1 MKKIILLISFCCFGL
16 ILQAQEFWILNIGY
30 MGHGGIDKE
39 LYNTNIWEKR
49 LMGNP
54 LLLRIGRFDDTKKLP
69 QFAELREKW
78 LKKIKN
84 KVLSKELKHCLND
97 TSTLGDKQFG
107 IDVYFEKDGTVSTIT
122 FEIEHRLYEILPEKW
137 VKETFNTLMKEQINA
152 TKFWDFTSSKQT
164 DPLGVIRI
172 SVKDL
177 IIGKIRNQEELT
189 EKPTTPQRMFP
200 PCGTST
206 NKKMLGN

>member
-1 MKKIILLISFCCFGL
+1 
-16 ILQAQEFWILNIGY
+16 
-30 MGHGGIDKE
+30 MGHGVIDKK

-54 LLLRIGRFDDTKKLP
+54 LLLRIGRIDDTKKLP
-69 QFAELREKW
+69 EFTGLREKW

-84 KVLSKELKHCLND
+84 KVLSKELKHCLKD
-97 TSTLGDKQFG
+97 TSILGDKQFG
-107 IDVYFEKDGTVSTIT
+107 IDVYFEKDGTVFTIT
-122 FEIEHRLYEILPEKW
+122 FEIEHHLYEILPEKW

-152 TKFWDFTSSKQT
+152 TKFWDFTSSKKT

-177 IIGKIRNQEELT
+177 IIGMIRNQEELI
-189 EKPTTPQRMFP
+189 EKPTTPQSMFP

-206 NKKMLGN
+206 NKKMIGNLS